1 MLSQQRFKAQIC
13 EKPSLVV
20 AHTLLFLP
28 EIDHG
33 KGWLLAQGPAQ
44 ASAFCPGCCMSKLT
58 EQRNKIFAETVV
70 PSFSHEAHVFLWRQL
85 RTVLRVSLYEVLF
98 WHHKTAVALS

>member
-33 KGWLLAQGPAQ
+33 KGWLLAQGPCS
-44 ASAFCPGCCMSKLT
+44 AS
-58 EQRNKIFAETVV
+58 I
-70 PSFSHEAHVFLWRQL
+70 
-85 RTVLRVSLYEVLF
+85 SLLPRLLYV
-98 WHHKTAVALS
+98 KTD